1 MQVQSSIKLAAGVIA
16 LLLVAVPLVSTG
28 GFAAGASA
36 AGIMVPLYT
45 YPGGTWDTVAQVKRA
60 HSDVPIV
67 AIVNPASGP
76 GFSKD
81 SNYESGIAKLK
92 SAGVT
97 VLGYVSTAYTNRDLA
112 AVKSDMDRWKSWYPA
127 IDGIFFD
134 EQTNWA
140 GQEWYYEQADG
151 YAQSIGLGFTVGN
164 PGANSVPS
172 YLDTVDVVLIYE
184 SPGLPS
190 LSSYQSWSSANN
202 AKLGMI
208 PFGVG
213 SMPSNWIEDATSIVG
228 WIYVT
233 HDVLP
238 NPWDS
243 LPPYFESM
251 AELLDD
257 GESTAPPP
265 PTLEHTLTVRS
276 VDQNGNAADGMWMEV
291 KKSGAT
297 VSSGFTPF
305 TLTLEQSTYTVSA
318 SNYGQLTFDHW
329 SDGTSSNTV
338 TLTMSGDR
346 TLTAHYNN
354 GPTTSPLFASLSA
367 DASSAAAGSTIT
379 FSAAASGGASP
390 YTWSVNYGD
399 GSSSPL
405 SSASSA
411 SKTYSSA
418 GTYSAVATVKDSSGR
433 TATSNPV
440 TIAISQES
448 PSLTVKTVDAA
459 GNPLNGYYTTLSQGD
474 SQIQSAFSPAQFS
487 LAAGQTYQV
496 SVSDYGDYA
505 FTRWDDGSTS
515 RTKTVSIDSP
525 TTLTAHYKSIQSS
538 LLVTSVAMPGDAI
551 TGLWAEIRKDGAVV
565 KTGYTPL
572 SYSGVPGTYRVTVSG
587 YQNYEF
593 DHWNTGS
600 TSDTLQLAVSGDV
613 KLTAYYTNAR
623 SEVELT
629 VRTAGLYGSP
639 INGLWTVIEDSGS
652 TTTGFSPVKYEAQA
666 GKRYTVTVADYRN
679 YVFDHWENGSKDRS
693 RNVTPDD
700 DLVITAFYRR

>member
-1 MQVQSSIKLAAGVIA
+1 MQEQSSIKFAAGILA

-28 GFAAGASA
+28 GFAAAASS

-60 HSDVPIV
+60 HNEVPIV

-97 VLGYVSTAYTNRDLA
+97 VIGYVSTAYTNRDLA
-112 AVKSDMDRWKSWYPA
+112 EVKSDMDRWKSWYPA

-140 GQEWYYEQADG
+140 GQEWYYDQADS
-151 YAQSIGLGFTVGN
+151 YAQSKGLGFTVGN

-208 PFGVG
+208 PFGIG
-213 SMPSNWIEDATSIVG
+213 SMPESWIEGATSIVG

-243 LPPYFESM
+243 VPPYLESM

-257 GESTAPPP
+257 GESTVPPP
-265 PTLEHTLTVRS
+265 RASEHTLTVSS
-276 VDQNGNAADGMWMEV
+276 VDQYGNAADGMWMEV
-291 KKSGAT
+291 KKAGAT

-318 SNYGQLTFDHW
+318 SDYGQVTFDHW
-329 SDGTSSNTV
+329 SDGTSSNTA
-338 TLTMSGDR
+338 TLSLSSDR
-346 TLTAHYNN
+346 TLTAHYNS
-354 GPTTSPLFASLSA
+354 GPTTSALLASLSA
-367 DASSAAAGSTIT
+367 DTVSAAAGSTIT
-379 FSAAASGGASP
+379 FSASATGGTSP

-399 GSSSPL
+399 GSSSTL
-405 SSASSA
+405 SSASSM
-411 SKTYSSA
+411 SKTYSAA
-418 GTYSAVATVKDSSGR
+418 GTYSAVATAKDSSGR
-433 TATSNPV
+433 TATSSPV
-440 TIAISQES
+440 TIAISEAS
-448 PSLTVKTVDAA
+448 SILTVKTVDAA

-474 SQIQSAFSPAQFS
+474 SQVQSAFSPAQFS

-505 FTRWDDGSTS
+505 FSRWDDGSTA
-515 RTKTVSIDSP
+515 RTKTISIDSP
-525 TTLTAHYKSIQSS
+525 TPLIAHY
-538 LLVTSVAMPGDAI
+538 I
-551 TGLWAEIRKDGAVV
+551 T
-565 KTGYTPL
+565 
-572 SYSGVPGTYRVTVSG
+572 
-587 YQNYEF
+587 
-593 DHWNTGS
+593 
-600 TSDTLQLAVSGDV
+600 
-613 KLTAYYTNAR
+613 AR

-639 INGLWTVIEDSGS
+639 ITGLWTVIEDSGS
-652 TTTGFSPVKYEAQA
+652 TITGFSPVKYQAQS
-666 GKRYTVTVADYRN
+666 GNRYTVTVADYGN

-693 RNVTPDD
+693 RSVTPDD
-700 DLVITAFYRR
+700 DMVITAFYRR